1 MKQPTK
7 TELKDRIAYL
17 EATSKSWSEMYCKA
31 ASQRDTSLIEARR
44 ATIAAYALLATL
56 ATLVFCEVIW

>member
-7 TELKDRIAYL
+7 QELKDKIAEL
-17 EATSKSWSEMYCKA
+17 ECVVSN
-31 ASQRDTSLIEARR
+31 QREEIRMIECNLDWHIGRGKR

-56 ATLVFCEVIW
+56 AILVLFEVIL